1 MFQAEAAAEAARV
14 AAVAEAAKAAEAA
27 RLAALPVQHTHHQSD
42 TPTGAEIFSQVH
54 LPPLPEGLPPPPN
67 QALDF
72 AQSSADPRT
81 AQWAAQPSTHDS
93 FRPQPEPEPEPQQ
106 QLAHVAASDTPM
118 FDLLMASAGGSLPDG
133 SIPQLLAQTP
143 VSTDT
148 ETTMGGAE
156 RGRLAAATAQS
167 LMASPTHR
175 TIVAE
180 EQLEAEFNADLRT
193 RCVSLSLQP
202 CHSCRAKHLAV
213 ADMLLKTQAHRT
225 GAGAYRA
232 AGAREGARRG

>member
-1 MFQAEAAAEAARV
+1 
-14 AAVAEAAKAAEAA
+14 
-27 RLAALPVQHTHHQSD
+27 
-42 TPTGAEIFSQVH
+42 
-54 LPPLPEGLPPPPN
+54 
-67 QALDF
+67 
-72 AQSSADPRT
+72 
-81 AQWAAQPSTHDS
+81 
-93 FRPQPEPEPEPQQ
+93 
-106 QLAHVAASDTPM
+106 M

-148 ETTMGGAE
+148 ETTMGGTE

-193 RCVSLSLQP
+193 RCVSLRLPP
-202 CHSCRAKHLAV
+202 CHSCRAKHFAV